1 MKFRDEL
8 RLWQPELNATAP
20 SQGIVRREKLYSLN
34 RMRNRMHLAWWI
46 LPLAVRFYGIIHRSV
61 VVLIGGSAMSA
72 FRVEALLSKCPE
84 LSQLSARTIYFVDGK
99 LTPDSSAHLQEL
111 LAAEVANDISP
122 ELITVPRA
130 GTISPWASK
139 ATDIA
144 HNCGLHD
151 VRNSFCR

>member
-1 MKFRDEL
+1 ML
-8 RLWQPELNATAP
+8 
-20 SQGIVRREKLYSLN
+20 
-34 RMRNRMHLAWWI
+34 
-46 LPLAVRFYGIIHRSV
+46 
-61 VVLIGGSAMSA
+61 VLIGGSAMSA

-84 LSQLSARTIYFVDGK
+84 LSQLSARTIDFVDGK

-122 ELITVPRA
+122 QLITVPRA

-151 VRNSFCR
+151 VLRIEHGTAWFTDKSLNAENHSLFYDRMTEMVLALSLIHI